1 LKKEL
6 KIIGKEFQKI
16 TGKPFLPSPKDMAIL
31 MNWLERG
38 VPVNAII
45 DGIKIGWEG
54 KKKKR
59 ATISFFK
66 RDIERAI
73 LSYRERVIGER
84 NGEFDR
90 EPLMINEIKNF
101 LRNIPS
107 ELEFTRGIFEE
118 AIKILRGRRNEAQK
132 LAILEKLENEL
143 ERILLERF
151 SKEGESPK
159 KVLKNLRMNYKIP
172 RLLRYFY

>member
-1 LKKEL
+1 MKKEL

>member
-1 LKKEL
+1 MKKEL
-6 KIIGKEFQKI
+6 KILEKEFQKI
-16 TGKPFLPSPKDMAIL
+16 TGKPFLPSPKDLTIL

-38 VPVNAII
+38 VPVNAVI

-54 KKKKR
+54 KKRKR
-59 ATISFFK
+59 ASISFFK
-66 RDIERAI
+66 KDIERAI
-73 LSYRERVIGER
+73 LSYRERIIGER
-84 NGEFDR
+84 KGEFNK

-101 LRNIPS
+101 LKNIPS
-107 ELEFTRGIFEE
+107 ELEFTRAIFEE
-118 AIKILRGRRNEAQK
+118 AIKILRGKRNEAQK

-143 ERILLERF
+143 EEVLLERF

-159 KVLKNLRMNYKIP
+159 KVLKNLRINYKIP

>member
-143 ERILLERF
+143 ERNLLERF
-151 SKEGESPK
+151 SKEGGSPM

>member
-6 KIIGKEFQKI
+6 KILGKEFQKI

-45 DGIKIGWEG
+45 DGLKIGWEG

-73 LSYRERVIGER
+73 MSYRERIIGER
-84 NGEFDR
+84 NGEFNK
-90 EPLMINEIKNF
+90 EHLMINEIKNF
-101 LRNIPS
+101 LKNIPS

-118 AIKILRGRRNEAQK
+118 AIKILRGRRNEVQK

>member
-1 LKKEL
+1 MKKEL
-6 KIIGKEFQKI
+6 KILGKEFQKI

-45 DGIKIGWEG
+45 DGLKIGWEG

-73 LSYRERVIGER
+73 MSYRERIIGER
-84 NGEFDR
+84 NGEFNK
-90 EPLMINEIKNF
+90 EHLMINEIKNF
-101 LRNIPS
+101 LKNIPS

-118 AIKILRGRRNEAQK
+118 AIKILRGRRNEVQK